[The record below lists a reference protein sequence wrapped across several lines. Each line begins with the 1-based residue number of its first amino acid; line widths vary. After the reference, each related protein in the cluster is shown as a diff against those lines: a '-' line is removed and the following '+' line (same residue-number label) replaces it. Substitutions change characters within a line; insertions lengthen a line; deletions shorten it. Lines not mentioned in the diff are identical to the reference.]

1 MDRQS
6 RKIILGFLLISITW
20 FGGLYYFVSSGP
32 PPPPPNTIQDN
43 VGVNMPSINAWDYFW
58 RNNNLTA
65 FFEALSDWLTNHTL
79 PQPVWEETVEWGI
92 VYGSTGDWFN
102 HTLPGAPIAILLG
115 MYPGNNTIGGQYV
128 IPYVY
133 DMDNVHWQLE
143 LVWMLNGTQCFH
155 DLNVMYHMRWDP
167 GPD

>member
-43 VGVNMPSINAWDYFW
+43 VGVNMLAINAWGYFW

-102 HTLPGAPIAILLG
+102 HTLPGEPTVILLQ
-115 MYPGNNTIGGQYV
+115 MHPTNHTIHGGLLV
-128 IPYVY
+128 FPAVY
-133 DMDNVHWQLE
+133 DLSATPWQPRLYYF
-143 LVWMLNGTQCFH
+143 NGTQLNE
-155 DLNVMYHMRWDP
+155 DL
-167 GPD
+167 